1 MAVKITEDM
10 YDKFTNNGYTQ
21 DDIQN
26 TVSHYRD
33 QGMPDSAIFTNL
45 NKRYRDLAN
54 IKDVSTPQV
63 ADLPNYDAI
72 LNDPSLTPQQQ
83 GEQIKQK
90 GEAYRAGVD
99 KDLAGQKAK
108 MYTGAAIKIGSPL
121 VGLGLAPV
129 TGGLS
134 LPASMATLGAAE
146 GATFGLGEALQNQ
159 KTGADFAKDVA
170 TQGLLGGLMG
180 AGTGA
185 LFRGASKVLPRI
197 FNKSI
202 NAPKDIQELGD
213 LATNPQQ
220 YVARTARPIGLSR
233 LPKENI
239 PTIGEAPIQQ
249 VSPNKFAIEAD
260 TDIVQPTQAIEQPN
274 MGATE
279 QPVPEMVQP
288 QAPQPQ
294 VKQLPPLNDN
304 YLKDLSQYTPTLH
317 REMSPAQAMKFIGNI
332 STNM

>member
-108 MYTGAAIKIGSPL
+108 MYTGAAIKIASPL
-121 VGLGLAPV
+121 VGLGLAPF
-129 TGGLS
+129 TGGMS
-134 LPASMATLGAAE
+134 LPASMAVTGLAE

-220 YVARTARPIGLSR
+220 YVARTDRPIGLSR

-239 PTIGEAPIQQ
+239 QEIAPTVTKTPTGE
-249 VSPNKFAIEAD
+249 
-260 TDIVQPTQAIEQPN
+260 TQLNVGLQAVEQPQVN
-274 MGATE
+274 
-279 QPVPEMVQP
+279 VPEMVQP
-288 QAPQPQ
+288 
-294 VKQLPPLNDN
+294 LNKHA
-304 YLKDLSQYTPTLH
+304 LQKDLNVELRALRNSIELPEVTTGEYVKGRYKNRFFT
-317 REMSPAQAMKFIGNI
+317 KNI
-332 STNM
+332 TDDLT